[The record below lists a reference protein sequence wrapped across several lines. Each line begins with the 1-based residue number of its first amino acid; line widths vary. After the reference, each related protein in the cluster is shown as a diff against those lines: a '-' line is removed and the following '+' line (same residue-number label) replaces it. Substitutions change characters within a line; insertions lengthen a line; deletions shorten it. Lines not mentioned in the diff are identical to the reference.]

1 MRSCPYPHHNG
12 NGSATPLA
20 SAAND
25 AAAFVNCSAT
35 SCLQPSLFC
44 ASCDASNRTLARYC
58 RNCRQALAFEQ
69 TLQQTHA
76 SWDLAQSRLTKNA
89 RLAVLSRLKGRAVTA
104 LENVRGYLVFA
115 AQGWGLGV
123 MANTSLTPPRLL
135 FHHALTE
142 GEEIHTLQQLDAS
155 SANPAV
161 LAVSRSAI
169 YHLACLPRFECRE
182 LFHAPEGGWQIEGTL
197 GLAEQIIVRLYHP
210 KTRGYRWLALEG
222 FEAQARELALPT
234 RGPFSAMIAAPEA
247 QKFFCATEA
256 EIVQYD
262 LRDQNV
268 QRVAA
273 PAFGLNV
280 KARPQVHA
288 RTGEIFWQ
296 GLDGMIYRSP
306 AEATTKSPKVF
317 GRQRVA
323 LVHFFCGL
331 YDDYLCALTKDNL
344 LVWDYPSGAE
354 VWNFSQNIQAKIS
367 CSAAPPRAVGT
378 YLMFAF
384 RSASLAG
391 PEERVGLFSLTKRE
405 APVLLHPS
413 VATSPMPVA
422 GVASLIAVRQP
433 QSSEEREKS
442 ALMLFPV

>member
-1 MRSCPYPHHNG
+1 M
-12 NGSATPLA
+12 A
-20 SAAND
+20 
-25 AAAFVNCSAT
+25 NCSAT

-44 ASCDASNRTLARYC
+44 ASCGASNRTLARYC

-69 TLQQTHA
+69 TMQQTHA
-76 SWDLAQSRLTKNA
+76 SWDFAQSRLTKNA
-89 RLAVLSRLKGRAVTA
+89 RLAVLSRLKGRTITA
-104 LENVRGYLVFA
+104 LENAWGHLVFA
-115 AQGWGLGV
+115 AQDWGLGV
-123 MANTSLTPPRLL
+123 MANTSLNPPRLL
-135 FHHALTE
+135 FHHALAE
-142 GEEIHTLQQLDAS
+142 NEEIQTLQQLNS
-155 SANPAV
+155 RSANPAL

-169 YHLACLPRFECRE
+169 YGLTWLPRFACRE
-182 LFHAPEGGWQIEGTL
+182 IFRAPEGGWQIDSTL
-197 GLAEQIIVRLYHP
+197 GLAAQIIVRLYHP
-210 KTRGYRWLALEG
+210 KTRGYRWLALED
-222 FEAQARELALPT
+222 FDAQARELSLPT
-234 RGPFSAMIAAPEA
+234 RGPFSAMIAAPDA

-262 LRDQNV
+262 IREQNV
-268 QRVAA
+268 KRVAA
-273 PAFGLNV
+273 PALGLNI
-280 KARPQVHA
+280 KARPQMHA

-306 AEATTKSPKVF
+306 AEAGAKPPKVF

-331 YDDYLCALTKDNL
+331 YDDYLYALTKDNL

-354 VWNFSQNIQAKIS
+354 VWNFSQNMQAKIS
-367 CSAAPPRAVGT
+367 CSPAPPRAVGT

-413 VATSPMPVA
+413 VATAPMPVA

-433 QSSEEREKS
+433 QSLEEREKS
-442 ALMLFPV
+442 ALMFFPV